1 MSTVYYEKDADLE
14 ALAGQRVAVIGY
26 GSQGHAHALNLQ
38 DNGVDLVVGLY
49 QGSPSWAKAEEHD
62 LRVETVEKAVEISNL
77 VMMLVP
83 DQTQR
88 ALYDTAVRPHL
99 KPGSALMFAH
109 GFNIHFNQIV
119 PPDDV
124 DVAMVAPKGPGHVV
138 RRLFTEGI
146 GVPALFAVYQD
157 RSGQARERT
166 LAYAKGIGAT
176 KAGVLETTFKEETE
190 TDLFGEQAVLCGGVT
205 ALIRNGFETLVEA
218 GYQPELAYFECMHEL
233 KLIVDLLYQ
242 GGMSYMRYSVSDTAE
257 FGDYLSGPRIIGP
270 QVRAEM
276 RQVLREIQDGS
287 FARTWVLENQAGR
300 PFFNARRRQERE
312 QLIEQVGARLRAMMP
327 WLDGQKAAG

>member
-1 MSTVYYEKDADLE
+1 VSTVYYDGDADLG
-14 ALAGQRVAVIGY
+14 ALDGKRVAVIGY

-38 DNGVDLVVGLY
+38 DNGIDVVVGLY
-49 QGSPSWAKAEEHD
+49 EGSPSWARAEEHD

-83 DQTQR
+83 DQTQKQ
-88 ALYDTAVRPHL
+88 LYELAVKPHL

-124 DVAMVAPKGPGHVV
+124 DVAMVAPKGPGHIV

-157 RSGQARERT
+157 RSGQARGRT
-166 LAYAKGIGAT
+166 LAYAKGIGST
-176 KAGVLETTFKEETE
+176 RAGVLETSFKEETE

-205 ALIRNGFETLVEA
+205 ALIKNGFETLVEA
-218 GYQPELAYFECMHEL
+218 GYQPEVAYFECMHEL

-257 FGDYLSGPRIIGP
+257 FGDYLSGPRIVGS
-270 QVRAEM
+270 QVRDEM
-276 RQVLREIQDGS
+276 RRVLGEIQDGS

-312 QLIEQVGARLRAMMP
+312 HPIEQVGARLRAMMP
-327 WLDGQKAAG
+327 WLDGKKAAP